1 MVLCVFGY
9 ICSSRGS
16 LNNICLMRDIMN
28 NLDMLLMEH
37 ICYDI
42 MNGTLLTQ
50 EDDETLEM
58 LLLEIYDDMIS
69 YEKLGVL
76 VGKA

>member
-1 MVLCVFGY
+1 
-9 ICSSRGS
+9 
-16 LNNICLMRDIMN
+16 MRDIMN

-50 EDDETLEM
+50 EDDETLKMVLIEM
-58 LLLEIYDDMIS
+58 YDDMS
-69 YEKLGVL
+69 SWKELGVII
-76 VGKA
+76 GEA

>member
-1 MVLCVFGY
+1 
-9 ICSSRGS
+9 
-16 LNNICLMRDIMN
+16 MRDIMN

-37 ICYDI
+37 IVYDI
-42 MNGTLLTQ
+42 VNGTQLTQ